1 MNLFDTLKLS
11 QSVTL
16 TFFPLVLMLV
26 IHVWTL

>member
-26 IHVWTL
+26 IHGWTL